1 MPEMLSTGQTIRRS
15 YMKVLVLVGALL
27 SFNAFADSFGF
38 ECTGTDLVYM
48 NSFSMKGMVDTSD
61 DTISYS
67 VETRTAGNSGVVET
81 RTDVV
86 RQNAKFERIDTGRTV
101 AYRAYSIDQSDDHVY
116 VNILMDYPGQL
127 TSQIRN
133 AEGRIFKS
141 SCKSL

>member
-1 MPEMLSTGQTIRRS
+1 
-15 YMKVLVLVGALL
+15 MKVLVLVGALL

-48 NSFSMKGMVDTSD
+48 NSFSMKGMVDTND

-67 VETRTAGNSGVVET
+67 VETRTAGNAGVVES
-81 RTDVV
+81 RTGVV
-86 RQNAKFERIDTGRTV
+86 RTNAKFERIETGRTV
-101 AYRAYSIDQSDDHVY
+101 AYRAYSVDQSDDHVY